1 MNKKRELLE
10 VMQKALRS
18 ELNINTAFQEER
30 DIVLRMR
37 NLLED
42 SVVMSKEDFLKMISV
57 KSDTHDSPMGIVTQI
72 ELRLTIANHVHLNG
86 SNAEE
91 IECATNEAKKNMI
104 RFVED
109 YEARKIK

>member
-1 MNKKRELLE
+1 MNRKRELLE
-10 VMQKALRS
+10 VMRKALCS

-57 KSDTHDSPMGIVTQI
+57 KTYTHDSLMGIVTEI
-72 ELRLTIANHVHLNG
+72 DLRFAIGRSVRMNCFT
-86 SNAEE
+86 AEE
-91 IECATNEAKKNMI
+91 IQYATNEAKKDMI
-104 RFVED
+104 RYAED
-109 YEARKIK
+109 YEARKFK